1 MKNDPFYL
9 FSYEK
14 ASLGILS
21 VDGDFEKIISKNL
34 KKVKFFLFGIKYVL

>member
-9 FSYEK
+9 FSKEK

-21 VDGDFEKIISKNL
+21 ADGNFEWIISYFTLNIKVVKNNAKL
-34 KKVKFFLFGIKYVL
+34 